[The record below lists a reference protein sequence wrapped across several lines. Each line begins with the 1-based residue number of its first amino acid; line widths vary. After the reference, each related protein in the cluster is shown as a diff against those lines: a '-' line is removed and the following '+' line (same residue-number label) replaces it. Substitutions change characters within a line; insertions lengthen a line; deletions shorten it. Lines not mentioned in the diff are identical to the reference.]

1 MERVVSGVRPTGRL
15 HIGNYFGAV
24 RNFVALQE
32 EVESFF
38 FIADYHSL
46 TTHPKPEDLRNN
58 VKEILVTYLAC
69 GLDPEKTTLYVQ
81 SDLPQIPELFL
92 VLNMMAY
99 KGELE
104 RSTTF
109 KDKAS
114 KQEDNINAGLL
125 TYPVLMAADI
135 IIHRA
140 QRVPVGKDQEQHLEM
155 TRTFANRFN
164 HMYGVE
170 FFPEPQAFN
179 FSAELVKI
187 PSLDGSG
194 KMGKSEAEKNTIFLS
209 DEPEVIRKKVMRAKS
224 DSGPDGTNQPISEEV
239 QHLFTLMEAVSEADT
254 LQFFKDQYAAANIRY
269 GDMKKQLAEDMV
281 NFTTPIAE
289 RMKEIAADEAYLKQ
303 VLDMGGEKA
312 RASAADTMNQVRDII
327 GIKSF

>member
-1 MERVVSGVRPTGRL
+1 MSGVRPTGRL

-32 EVESFF
+32 QVESFF

-46 TTHPKPEDLRNN
+46 TTHPKPQDLRDN

-69 GLDPEKTTLYVQ
+69 GLDPNKTTLYVQ

-92 VLNMMAY
+92 ILNMMAY

-109 KDKAS
+109 KEKAT
-114 KQEDNINAGLL
+114 KQQDNINAGLL

-135 IIHRA
+135 IIHKA
-140 QRVPVGKDQEQHLEM
+140 DKVPVGKDQEQHLEM

-164 HMYGVE
+164 HMYCVE
-170 FFPEPQAFN
+170 YFPEPQAFS
-179 FSAELVKI
+179 FSEQLVKI

-194 KMGKSEAEKNTIFLS
+194 KMGKSEAEKNTVFLGE
-209 DEPEVIRKKVMRAKS
+209 DPDVIRKKVMRAKS
-224 DSGPDGTNQPISEEV
+224 DSGPTEPNQPISEEV
-239 QHLFTLMEAVSEADT
+239 QHLFTLMEAVSTPDT
-254 LQFFKDQYAAANIRY
+254 LQFYKDQYAAANIRY
-269 GDMKKQLAEDMV
+269 GDMKKQLAEDTV
-281 NFTTPIAE
+281 AFTAPIAE
-289 RMKEIAADEAYLKQ
+289 RMREFSADNDYLKK
-303 VLDMGGEKA
+303 VLQMGAEKA
-312 RASAADTMNQVRDII
+312 RASAAQTISEVREIV